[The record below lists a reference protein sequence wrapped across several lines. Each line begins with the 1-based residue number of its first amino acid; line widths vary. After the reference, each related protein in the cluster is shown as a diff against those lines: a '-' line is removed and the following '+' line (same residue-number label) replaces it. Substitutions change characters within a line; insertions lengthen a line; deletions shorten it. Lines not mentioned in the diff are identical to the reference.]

1 MGPRGSSRPI
11 PSPATRAA
19 LTRRASDIPKRT
31 PTETKMPRFDRFVTL
46 YLSHPLARSLWPQ
59 KGARVPI
66 LMYHSI
72 SDNLFGMS
80 HPYYHIN
87 TLPEVFSGQMR
98 WLRNA
103 GYRTIALKDAWAGI
117 EAGTD
122 LSKTVVLT
130 FDDGYRD
137 FYTEGLPVLK
147 QCGFSA
153 TIFLATDRIHT
164 TPARIEGTD
173 YLTWSDVREL
183 KAEGIDFGSHTVSH
197 PDLRS
202 LGPDQIEY
210 ELGHSKEVIEQ
221 HLGVSVGSFSYPF
234 GFPEEDKSFA
244 RFLEDVLTNLGFEYG
259 VSTILGR
266 ASRRSNRFFLPRIP
280 VNSYDDASLLRAKLE
295 GGYDWLHWPQLL
307 KKSIFHNAVAMQQE
321 RRTKVMG

>member
-1 MGPRGSSRPI
+1 
-11 PSPATRAA
+11 
-19 LTRRASDIPKRT
+19 
-31 PTETKMPRFDRFVTL
+31 MPRFDRLLTL
-46 YLSHPLARSLWPQ
+46 YLSHPLARSFGPQ
-59 KGARVPI
+59 PGSRVPI

-87 TLPEVFSGQMR
+87 TLPEMFSRQMR

-103 GYRTIALKDAWAGI
+103 GYRAIGLKEAWEGL
-117 EAGTD
+117 ETGVD
-122 LSKTVVLT
+122 LGNTVVIT

-137 FYTEGLPVLK
+137 LYTEGLPVLK
-147 QCGFSA
+147 QCGFTA
-153 TIFLATDRIHT
+153 TLFLTTDRIHR

-173 YLTWSDVREL
+173 YLTWRDVREL
-183 KAEGIDFGSHTVSH
+183 QREGITFGSHTLSH

-210 ELGHSKEVIEQ
+210 EVGHSKEIIEQ
-221 HLGVSVGSFSYPF
+221 ELSVPVESFSYPF
-234 GFPEEDKSFA
+234 GFPEEDRHFG
-244 RFLEDVLTNLGFEYG
+244 RFLEDMLVNLGFEYG

-266 ASRRSNRFFLPRIP
+266 ASTRSNRFFLPRIP
-280 VNSYDDASLLRAKLE
+280 VNSYDDSRLLRAKLE

-307 KKSIFHNAVAMQQE
+307 KKSLFHNAPAMQRIQQT
-321 RRTKVMG
+321 RVPG